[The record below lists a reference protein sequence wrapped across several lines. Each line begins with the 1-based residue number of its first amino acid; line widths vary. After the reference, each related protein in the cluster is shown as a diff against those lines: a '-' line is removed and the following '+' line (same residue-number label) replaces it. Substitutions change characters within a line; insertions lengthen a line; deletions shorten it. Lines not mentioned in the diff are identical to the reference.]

1 MMYNIICDYCDKEI
15 IFEEISQKPETCP
28 NCNSFLDQLEPRKIS
43 EQPAGT
49 TENRIDKAGP
59 QSCTGITLIYQTT
72 GEKIHIDQTKVILG
86 REGFGSGILSEIP
99 QISRN
104 HCAIELI
111 DNQYRVTDLDSF
123 NGTFIGT
130 SKINCKENP
139 QQILNN
145 NELVFLGREPFL
157 SQLHFETQLSVK
169 RGDISAQQDNEIIS
183 KPNQSGKRNSVI
195 YRCKN
200 CGKDYDH
207 KKDICEEVC
216 QECGTFNE
224 WEEIE
229 L

>member
-1 MMYNIICDYCDKEI
+1 MYMIVCDYCGEEI
-15 IFEEISQKPETCP
+15 IFEEASQKPETCH
-28 NCNSFLDQLEPRKIS
+28 NCNSFLDQLEPQKMS
-43 EQPAGT
+43 ELADST
-49 TENRIDKAGP
+49 TENQMVKMWSQPCIGL
-59 QSCTGITLIYQTT
+59 TLIYQKT

-86 REGFGSGILSEIP
+86 RESFGADVLSEIP

-104 HCAIELI
+104 HCVIELI

-145 NELVFLGREPFL
+145 DDHIFLGREPFL
-157 SQLHFETQLSVK
+157 VQLYFEAQLSLET
-169 RGDISAQQDNEIIS
+169 GDIPAQQDNEIVS
-183 KPNQSGKRNSVI
+183 EPGQSDKRKSVV

-200 CGKDYDH
+200 CGKNYDL

-224 WEEIE
+224 WEEIAV
-229 L
+229 